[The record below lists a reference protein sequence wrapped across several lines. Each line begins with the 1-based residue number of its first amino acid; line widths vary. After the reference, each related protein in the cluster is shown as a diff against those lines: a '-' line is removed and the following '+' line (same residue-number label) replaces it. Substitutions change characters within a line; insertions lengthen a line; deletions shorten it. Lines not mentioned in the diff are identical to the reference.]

1 MGSASRALTAFGLA
15 LMASTAGPGVADS
28 AEVTF
33 DRLRN
38 PEPRNWL
45 TNHGDYS
52 AHRYSALGR
61 INKSNVRNLR
71 FAFSVALGQ
80 KGGNENLLATPLVDD
95 GFMYMTDA
103 WGVLYKIDVRS
114 GTSGPIV

>member
-1 MGSASRALTAFGLA
+1 MGSASRALTVCGLA
-15 LMASTAGPGVADS
+15 LMASATATGA

-52 AHRYSALGR
+52 AHRYSALDR
-61 INKSNVRNLR
+61 INKGNVIKINNH
-71 FAFSVALGQ
+71 
-80 KGGNENLLATPLVDD
+80 KG
-95 GFMYMTDA
+95 
-103 WGVLYKIDVRS
+103 
-114 GTSGPIV
+114 